1 MQHNYRAYLL
11 GWDGHI
17 VNRVEIT
24 ECDNDDAAKE
34 CAKRLVN
41 GHDVELWDGVRRV
54 ATFKQHK
61 E

>member
-1 MQHNYRAYLL
+1 MHTYRAYLL

-24 ECDNDDAAKE
+24 DCDDDAAGKE
-34 CAKRLVN
+34 RAMRLVD

-54 ATFKQHK
+54 ATFKQK
-61 E
+61 Q